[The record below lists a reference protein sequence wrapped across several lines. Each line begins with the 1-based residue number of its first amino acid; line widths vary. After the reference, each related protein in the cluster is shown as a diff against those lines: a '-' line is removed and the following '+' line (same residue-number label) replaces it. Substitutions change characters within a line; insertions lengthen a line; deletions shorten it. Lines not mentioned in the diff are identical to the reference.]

1 MICGSILDT
10 IWHGK
15 SLKTIEKRGPVLNCI
30 FVASG
35 CLFGTVV
42 GSILESVLDVFWLPN
57 RAVDRIAKT
66 TKSDDVTALF
76 KVFSG
81 SGGSKIDEKRGRKQL
96 GAPTLLQER
105 LGSLLGSI
113 LESFWEH
120 FGFQHWFQTQSG
132 N

>member
-1 MICGSILDT
+1 MTCLGLWRPFGTVSGSILGT
-10 IWHGK
+10 FLG
-15 SLKTIEKRGPVLNCI
+15 
-30 FVASG
+30 AS
-35 CLFGTVV
+35 
-42 GSILESVLDVFWLPN
+42 WLPN

-76 KVFSG
+76 KFFSG
-81 SGGSKIDEKRGRKQL
+81 AGGSKIDEKRDRKQL

-113 LESFWEH
+113 LEPFWEH
-120 FGFQHWFQTQSG
+120 FGLRNFFQTQAE